1 MSRLFVT
8 GTGTGIGKTF
18 VSAAIAHAAT
28 QAGQKVRAYKPVASG
43 FADDDLRDSDP
54 GVLVRAVGLQPTL
67 EAVNAIAPWRYT
79 KPVAPY
85 LAAAG
90 EGREVPYGA
99 VVDFTKEAL
108 RGPED
113 LILVEGVGGV
123 MAPVDRL
130 HSVLDWVCA
139 LSIPTLLVAGTYVG
153 TISHTL
159 TALGVLRAAGVRVC
173 AIVLNE
179 TRGSPVSAAE
189 QGSAIGLFAGGVPIH
204 ILPYVDGE
212 NSWARVPCGNLVEA
226 ILRKSGCAPT

>member
-28 QAGQKVRAYKPVASG
+28 KAGQTVRAFKPVASG
-43 FADDDLRDSDP
+43 IADHDLRDSDP
-54 GVLVRAVGLQPTL
+54 GVLLQAIGVTPSL
-67 EAVNAIAPWRYT
+67 EAVNAISPWRYT

-90 EGREVPYGA
+90 EGREVPYGE
-99 VVDFTKEAL
+99 VVDFSKEAL

-113 LILVEGVGGV
+113 LILIEGIGGV

-130 HSVLDWVCA
+130 HSVLDWVSA
-139 LSIPTLLVAGTYVG
+139 LSIPTILVAGTYVG

-159 TALGVLRAAGVRVC
+159 TALGVLRAAGVRVL

-179 TRGSPVSAAE
+179 TQGSPVSAAE
-189 QGSAIGLFAGGVPIH
+189 QGTAIGLFAGGVPIYV
-204 ILPYVDGE
+204 LPYVEGE
-212 NSWARVPCGNLVEA
+212 RSWMRVPCGALTDA
-226 ILRKSGCAPT
+226 ILRKPACAAT

>member
-28 QAGQKVRAYKPVASG
+28 RAGRTVRAYKPVASG
-43 FADDDLRDSDP
+43 FAENELRDSDP
-54 GVLVRAVGLQPTL
+54 GVLVQAVGKAPEL
-67 EAVNAIAPWRYT
+67 EAVNDISPWRYT

-85 LAAAG
+85 HAAAG

-113 LILVEGVGGV
+113 LILVEGIGGV

-130 HSVLDWVCA
+130 HTVLDWVSA
-139 LSIPTLLVAGTYVG
+139 LSIPAILVAGTYVG

-159 TALGVLRAAGVRVC
+159 TALGVLRAAGIRVF

-179 TRGSPVSAAE
+179 SQGSPVSAAE
-189 QGSAIGLFAGGVPIH
+189 QGNAIGLFAGGVPIYV
-204 ILPYVDGE
+204 LPYVEGE
-212 NSWARVPCGNLVEA
+212 RSWMRVPCGSLVDA
-226 ILRKSGCAPT
+226 ILRKPSCATP